1 MCDRIIFR
9 INVCHSP
16 IIMADQEHCDRI
28 PKGGVKQRKECGLV
42 SIIVK
47 KALHHRV
54 LIIADLFKM
63 ALVGFTSYHKLWY
76 D

>member
-1 MCDRIIFR
+1 MTE
-9 INVCHSP
+9 S
-16 IIMADQEHCDRI
+16 I

-42 SIIVK
+42 SVIVK

-63 ALVGFTSYHKLWY
+63 ALVGFTPYHELRY
-76 D
+76 N